1 MQTQKTMMQKLL
13 QFEDF
18 GISACFIKW
27 VNMGKTWNKSDEIN
41 KHLNSWSWIRS
52 KSYKNVL
59 VKRCKLL

>member
-41 KHLNSWSWIRS
+41 KHTED
-52 KSYKNVL
+52 KYF
-59 VKRCKLL
+59 VKVTKMY